1 MVKHSPME
9 IEEPAI
15 PCWDD
20 ELQSVINLPASKVD
34 TTIGTTQ
41 NPLLPSS
48 PLSADGKI
56 VTLTDQTPHKV
67 IFPLCP
73 DHLITL
79 LQYNVLRATI
89 INMKILEPLLTITSC
104 SADTLNV
111 LPEPSLPD
119 QIPPTLW
126 PTKLQQTMPHE
137 DWVDIVPHPQWR
149 DNVLLALGTF
159 DEDELWSDTMG
170 GLFEGFPQSEIER
183 RGVIVWSPPW
193 DVRGW
198 EVTEGFWKKWGFLM
212 KSCDDILEATNY
224 WRRQRGEEPLVFE
237 I

>member
-1 MVKHSPME
+1 MVENGPAK
-9 IEEPAI
+9 IEEPSI
-15 PCWDD
+15 TCWDD
-20 ELQSVINLPASKVD
+20 GMQTVVKIPASKVD
-34 TTIGTTQ
+34 TTIGTTH
-41 NPLLPSS
+41 NPLLSS
-48 PLSADGKI
+48 APLSGGRKI
-56 VTLTDQTPHKV
+56 VNSANQTPHTI

-89 INMKILEPLLTITSC
+89 INIKILAPLLTITSC
-104 SADTLNV
+104 SVDTLNV
-111 LPEPSLPD
+111 LPEPSLPG

-137 DWVDIVPHPQWR
+137 DWVDVVPHPRWR

-212 KSCDDILEATNY
+212 KGCYDVLEATNY